1 MKALIKISDRHITD
15 GEESCAELTTTGTL
29 EFNEKGFVITYNE
42 TDEELFGCTTTLHV
56 DGGERIAMTRSG
68 SFNTDLIIEK
78 ERRHSCFYST
88 PYGELIM
95 GVYGKSIVSDM
106 TEKGGTLNFRYTL
119 DFNSTPASENELQI
133 TVAVKEEQ

>member
-1 MKALIKISDRHITD
+1 MKALIKIFDKHISD
-15 GEESCAELTTTGTL
+15 GEEACAELTTTGTL

-56 DGGERIAMTRSG
+56 EGDERIAMTRSG

-106 TEKGGTLNFRYTL
+106 TENGGTLNFRYTL
-119 DFNSTPASENELQI
+119 DFNSTPASENELKI
-133 TVAVKEEQ
+133 TVTVKES